1 MSIIVT
7 ALFSLAYEYLQR
19 RSNGNIWTH
28 VWTAIFLTELVSLV
42 WAGYDDRIRAL
53 LAFSQF
59 VIVGL
64 IGLFIYVGYQVKIKQ
79 PKR

>member
-1 MSIIVT
+1 MN
-7 ALFSLAYEYLQR
+7 
-19 RSNGNIWTH
+19 NGNIWTH